1 MPSTVKAGDTVM
13 TKKPHPCGANE
24 WLVTRIGADIKLK
37 CMHCGRVIMM
47 PRADFVKKFKKYL
60 LRTGGTE

>member
-1 MPSTVKAGDTVM
+1 MPSTVKVGDTVM

-37 CMHCGRVIMM
+37 CTHCGRVIMM

-60 LRTGGTE
+60 LRIGGTE